1 MNAVLRTD
9 ITIKEICAGFV
20 YNELEGKGLFGLSG
34 RLVIQPE
41 YQRNYLY
48 AANNMEEAVIQS
60 VFKGYPLGLIY
71 FNKVKEDE
79 NAPGAFEILDG
90 QQRITS
96 LGRFVTEKFAV
107 KDADGVS
114 QYYSGMSDEL
124 RRKFDNYKFTIFIC
138 DGTESEIKAWFH
150 TINIAGIALNAQE
163 VANSVYS
170 GPFVSAAKA
179 VFSNSSNSNINKWSA
194 YIKGNVIR
202 QDFLERALQWVTKSS
217 GKDRDAVDEYMSRHR
232 FDSDIS
238 ELKKYFDGVIDWISS
253 VFKELRSDMKGL
265 EWGRLFEL
273 YHNTPYDS
281 KQIEEQVN
289 KLYQDEAVTNK
300 RGIFEYV
307 LGGGDNPSLLNIR
320 FFEES
325 VKKTVYARQT
335 AAAKKSG
342 KSNCPDCARE
352 KSGNSKKIWDYKEMD
367 ADHVTAWSKGG
378 ASNIK
383 NCVMLC
389 KHHNQAKGNK

>member
-9 ITIKEICAGFV
+9 ITIKDICAGFV

-202 QDFLERALQWVTKSS
+202 
-217 GKDRDAVDEYMSRHR
+217 SRHR

-281 KQIEEQVN
+281 KKIEEQVN

-352 KSGNSKKIWDYKEMD
+352 KSGNSKKIWEYKEMD
-367 ADHVTAWSKGG
+367 ADHATAWSKGG
-378 ASNIK
+378 ESNIK